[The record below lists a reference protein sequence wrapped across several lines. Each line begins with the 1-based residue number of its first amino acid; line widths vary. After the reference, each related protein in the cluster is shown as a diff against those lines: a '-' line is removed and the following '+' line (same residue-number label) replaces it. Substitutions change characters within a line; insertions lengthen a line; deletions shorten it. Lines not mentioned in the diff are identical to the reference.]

1 MTPSVRGRVRERR
14 SAVHRLARRA
24 AALLTGLAAV
34 LLAVS
39 FVGLVDRIE
48 SAPDAEAGR
57 MALKWLVGN
66 WPVLA
71 LWAATAGPF
80 AVVAWLTRPPR
91 P

>member
-1 MTPSVRGRVRERR
+1 M
-14 SAVHRLARRA
+14 HRFARRA
-24 AALLTGLAAV
+24 TALLTVLAAI

-71 LWAATAGPF
+71 LWAVTAGPF
-80 AVVAWLTRPPR
+80 AAIAWLTRPPR